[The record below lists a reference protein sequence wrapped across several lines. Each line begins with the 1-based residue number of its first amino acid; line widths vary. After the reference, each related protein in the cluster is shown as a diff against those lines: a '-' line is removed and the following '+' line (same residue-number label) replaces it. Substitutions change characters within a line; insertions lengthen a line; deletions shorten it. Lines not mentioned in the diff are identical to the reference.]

1 MEEQRGP
8 LSQQDLIKASSKRH
22 GEAWDRMR
30 QIYVDYNLD
39 MPTYTQI
46 FEHAKVQEES
56 FLQARDRHG
65 ERWSDVAL
73 WLIFDVAPRLG
84 LPSDIFDPDVMDQ
97 IVMVPSDGVLNIEG
111 GYFIR
116 LPDTM
121 AAS

>member
-1 MEEQRGP
+1 MEEQRGS
-8 LSQQDLIKASSKRH
+8 LSQRDLIKASSKRH

-39 MPTYTQI
+39 MPTYTAI
-46 FEHAKVQEES
+46 FEHAKVQEEA
-56 FLQARDRHG
+56 FVQARDRYG

-84 LPSDIFDPDVMDQ
+84 LPLDIFDPDVMDQ
-97 IVMVPSDGVLNIEG
+97 IVMVPSDGILNIEG

-116 LPDTM
+116 LPDTV

>member
-1 MEEQRGP
+1 MEEQRKP
-8 LSQQDLIKASSKRH
+8 LSQPDLIKASSKRH

-39 MPTYTQI
+39 VPTYAEI
-46 FEHAKVQEES
+46 FEHDKVQEKSYE
-56 FLQARDRHG
+56 QARDMHG
-65 ERWSDVAL
+65 ERWGDVAL
-73 WLIFDVAPRLG
+73 WLNFDVAPRLG

-116 LPDTM
+116 LPDTV